1 MNIFKLKSSKEVI
14 EKAINEI
21 SLADKSICLTGGKF
35 GTQLTE
41 ELLKQ
46 SFDLSTREIYIT
58 DERLNC
64 LKQDQVRNMLSP
76 YLSQMKGFN
85 KSSLN
90 LFLQEDYE
98 CSYKFIAN
106 KLKDNKFD
114 IVFLSLGEDGHLAG
128 QFSNSKLTNDVRFC
142 YTTDA
147 IKEPKERISFTVNH
161 LFSSKKVVLAV
172 MGEEKRKA
180 LSDFIEGKG
189 LHSYFNNKN
198 NLVLITDI
206 DI

>member
-1 MNIFKLKSSKEVI
+1 LKIFKLKSSKEVI

-35 GTQLTE
+35 GTRLTE

-46 SFDLSTREIYIT
+46 SIDLSTREIYIT

-64 LKQDQVRNMLSP
+64 LKQDQVRNMLFP

-90 LFLQEDYE
+90 FFLQENYE
-98 CSYKFIAN
+98 YSYKFIAD

-161 LFSSKKVVLAV
+161 LFSSKKVVLAI

-189 LHSYFNNKN
+189 LHSYFNNKK